1 MNNLKKI
8 NKKYVNRKYLKNIC
22 LMHKKLLPY
31 KIIAKSKKRLTILTL
46 DEFKKALRTIIIDYL
61 KNGSELAILT
71 SKKLSK

>member
-1 MNNLKKI
+1 
-8 NKKYVNRKYLKNIC
+8 
-22 LMHKKLLPY
+22 MHKKLLPY